1 LPYRPQF
8 SYPPPPEGWV
18 EEEFEYY
25 FDSITYPALA
35 QVPSSQIVL
44 PLQAD
49 AEFRIRAFQISG
61 NTGNLLVRFWDALG
75 NQLSQVPVINVLAY
89 SGEPQGDVG
98 RLPVPLNDE
107 LICPKGSSI
116 RLDLEAL

>member
-1 LPYRPQF
+1 MPYRPQF
-8 SYPPPPEGWV
+8 VYPLPPEDWV

-25 FDSITYPALA
+25 FDSTNYPALA